1 MNSIE
6 ASIRNTK
13 TKGEINSL
21 RQKGEVPAIV
31 YGGTEENQ
39 KISLSKKQVQYLIDQ
54 ENFLSKIISVK
65 IDGKSINVLPR
76 DVNFDPISDDPIHID
91 FLRIVKGAKVILEI
105 PVKFINNENSPG
117 LKRGGVLN
125 IVRRSIE
132 LICPTENIPTELVVD
147 LDGLEIGTSIK
158 ISSINLPENVKPT
171 IQGRDFVIA
180 TVAAPTVFKEPE
192 KPAEAEAAEGT
203 GEAAQGDQGQGGAEA
218 GLHRGHGGAGQQG
231 GAAQQGPRGSPGEVR
246 VRLHDP
252 VLLWLHPSGLLS
264 PGGYR
269 PGLGPRVQPRQRGL
283 PLPGAPAAHRPQRV
297 HA

>member
-65 IDGKSINVLPR
+65 IDDKSINVLPR
-76 DVNFDPISDDPIHID
+76 DVSFDPISDDPIHID

-125 IVRRSIE
+125 IVRRDVE

-158 ISSINLPENVKPT
+158 ISSITLPENVKPT
-171 IQGRDFVIA
+171 IQGRDFVVA

-192 KPAEAEAAEGT
+192 KPAEEATEEGAEGAEGVVEEAVEGAEGT
-203 GEAAQGDQGQGGAEA
+203 TAESADKEGAEKM
-218 GLHRGHGGAGQQG
+218 
-231 GAAQQGPRGSPGEVR
+231 SEGEKGKEEQKK
-246 VRLHDP
+246 D
-252 VLLWLHPSGLLS
+252 
-264 PGGYR
+264 
-269 PGLGPRVQPRQRGL
+269 QKT
-283 PLPGAPAAHRPQRV
+283 PAKKK
-297 HA
+297 

>member
-21 RQKGEVPAIV
+21 RQKGEVPAII

-39 KISLSKKQVQYLIDQ
+39 KISLSKKQLQYLIDQ

-65 IDGKSINVLPR
+65 IDDKPINVLPR
-76 DVNFDPISDDPIHID
+76 DVSFDPISDDPIHID
-91 FLRIVKGAKVILEI
+91 FLRIVKGAKIILEI

-125 IVRRSIE
+125 IVRRDVE
-132 LICPTENIPTELVVD
+132 LVCPTENIPTELVVD

-192 KPAEAEAAEGT
+192 KPAEAEAAEGA
-203 GEAAQGDQGQGGAEA
+203 GEAEGAEGA
-218 GLHRGHGGAGQQG
+218 DATETSAKEGGEKPAE
-231 GAAQQGPRGSPGEVR
+231 GEK
-246 VRLHDP
+246 
-252 VLLWLHPSGLLS
+252 SKEETKKEEK
-264 PGGYR
+264 
-269 PGLGPRVQPRQRGL
+269 
-283 PLPGAPAAHRPQRV
+283 APAEKK
-297 HA
+297 